1 MKIILITLWL
11 AVPLA
16 VAAYHFGPGQE
27 LLKGDAAAAHV
38 TDATRSAATGDHKA
52 AIAAYDAA
60 LGALPTA
67 AVAESRQLR
76 LARAK
81 ERLPNGQLPEAHDEL
96 EALFAE
102 LTADR
107 DFLNRATT
115 MTGGKLAE
123 LDDLASLVNSFGA
136 PKEVLKE
143 RRNITLWDKW
153 PLLLAFFGLLTTEWV
168 TRRRSGL
175 V

>member
-107 DFLNRATT
+107 AADPVVKQNARLNRAD
-115 MTGGKLAE
+115 GEAVV
-123 LDDLASLVNSFGA
+123 D
-136 PKEVLKE
+136 E
-143 RRNITLWDKW
+143 RRLGPRRAAIGATLEIHP
-153 PLLLAFFGLLTTEWV
+153 PLARPLV
-168 TRRRSGL
+168 GL
-175 V
+175 VAGRTEDRAVGI